1 MESLPNNRLYV
12 LSIDS
17 FKDYYQCE
25 MDRMMLE
32 MNCDIMTP
40 TTFQEDFQKVIET
53 IDGTLPEYL
62 FWEWVDKTNDQL
74 SLDANR
80 NMVLTQ
86 LIMMVVNSIIYCI
99 PSITKIQRYTIPGI
113 LLDFD
118 EEFLYVLDIRSDVH
132 VPYPLYSKARRRLYQ

>member
-25 MDRMMLE
+25 MDRVMLE
-32 MNCDIMTP
+32 SNCDIMTP
-40 TTFQEDFQKVIET
+40 TTFQEDFQKVIEA

-80 NMVLTQ
+80 NVVLTQ
-86 LIMMVVNSIIYCI
+86 LIMMVINSIIYCI

>member
-12 LSIDS
+12 LSIDN

-25 MDRMMLE
+25 MDRVMLE
-32 MNCDIMTP
+32 VNCDIMTP
-40 TTFQEDFQKVIET
+40 TTFQEDFQKVIEA

-80 NMVLTQ
+80 NVVLTR
-86 LIMMVVNSIIYCI
+86 LIMMVINSIIYCI

>member
-12 LSIDS
+12 LHIDN

-25 MDRMMLE
+25 IDRMMLE
-32 MNCDIMTP
+32 IGCDINTP
-40 TTFQEDFQKVIET
+40 TTFQEDFQKVIDM
-53 IDGTLPEYL
+53 IDGTIPEYT

-74 SLDANR
+74 SLDLNR
-80 NMVLTQ
+80 NYILNRL
-86 LIMMVVNSIIYCI
+86 LIMVINSILHCI
-99 PSITKIQRYTIPGI
+99 PTIIKMNRFHIPEI

-132 VPYPLYSKARRRLYQ
+132 VPYPLYSKARRRLYT